1 MMLSRSDK
9 SNLSIWL
16 WTIDKW
22 IFSSFLTLLLLGIIF
37 ILTSSS
43 TLELKLNKES
53 YHFSIKHVGFVILS
67 FFIVIILSELKFQ
80 KIKLLSLISFG
91 LLLFALLY
99 CIQYSS
105 DIKGA
110 KRWIEVFGQSLQP
123 SEFIKPFFII
133 INAWLLT
140 IWKSTQK
147 NKFLILSI
155 LSILSIDIMLL
166 LQPDLG
172 MTLLI
177 TTIWI
182 FQLLLIGI
190 SMLFFIFLIF
200 MIPIVILF
208 AYNFYSH
215 VYVRINDFI
224 LGTNFQANQA
234 LKLFNDG
241 GYFGKGIAEGSLKN
255 KLPDAH
261 TDFIFSVI
269 AEEFGLIV
277 CLVIIFIYAIIILR
291 SIIIA
296 FNCND
301 IFQILSISSLSALI
315 GIQSLI
321 HISSN
326 LSIIPTKGMTLPL
339 LSYGGSSTISAAI
352 VIGFLLSL
360 TRRRID
366 YSDLSLNIK
375 NINEY

>member
-1 MMLSRSDK
+1 MMLSRSDR
-9 SNLSIWL
+9 STLSIWL

-22 IFSSFLTLLLLGIIF
+22 IFFSFFTLLLLGIIF

-53 YHFSIKHVGFVILS
+53 YYFSIKHIFFVIFGFLTA
-67 FFIVIILSELKFQ
+67 IILSELNFN
-80 KIKLLSLISFG
+80 KIKLISLISFG
-91 LLLFALLY
+91 LLLVAMLY
-99 CIQYSS
+99 CIQYGSN
-105 DIKGA
+105 IKGA
-110 KRWIEVFGQSLQP
+110 KRWIEIFNQSIQP

-140 IWKSTQK
+140 IWKLTQK
-147 NKFLILSI
+147 NKYLILSI
-155 LSILSIDIMLL
+155 LSILSINIMLL

-182 FQLLLIGI
+182 FQLLITGI
-190 SMLFFIFLIF
+190 PILVFIFLIF
-200 MIPIVILF
+200 IIPALILL
-208 AYNFYSH
+208 AYNFYPH

-224 LGTNFQANQA
+224 FGTNFQANQA
-234 LKLFNDG
+234 LKLFNDA
-241 GYFGKGIAEGSLKN
+241 GYFGKGIGEGSLKN
-255 KLPDAH
+255 NLPDAH

-269 AEEFGLIV
+269 AEEFGIVV
-277 CLVIIFIYAIIILR
+277 CLIIILIYTIIILR

-296 FNCND
+296 FNCNN

-326 LSIIPTKGMTLPL
+326 LSLIPTKGMTLPL

-352 VIGFLLSL
+352 VVGLLLSL
-360 TRRRID
+360 TRKRID
-366 YSDLSLNIK
+366 FNNVNLNIENYK
-375 NINEY
+375 

>member
-1 MMLSRSDK
+1 MMLSRSDR
-9 SNLSIWL
+9 SSLSIWL

-22 IFSSFLTLLLLGIIF
+22 IFFSFFTLLLLGIIF

-53 YHFSIKHVGFVILS
+53 YYFSIKHTIFVILS
-67 FFIVIILSELKFQ
+67 FLIAVILSKLNFH
-80 KIKLLSLISFG
+80 KIKFLSLVGFG
-91 LLLFALLY
+91 LLLAALLY
-99 CIQYSS
+99 CLQYGS

-110 KRWIEVFGQSLQP
+110 KRWIDVFGQSLQP

-147 NKFLILSI
+147 NKFLFLSI
-155 LSILSIDIMLL
+155 LSILLIDIMLL

-182 FQLLLIGI
+182 FQLLITGI
-190 SMLFFIFLIF
+190 PMLFFIFLIF
-200 MIPIVILF
+200 VIPIVILL

-224 LGTNFQANQA
+224 FGTNFQANQA
-234 LKLFNDG
+234 LKLFNDA
-241 GYFGKGIAEGSLKN
+241 GYFGKGIGEGSLKN
-255 KLPDAH
+255 NLPDAH

-277 CLVIIFIYAIIILR
+277 CLVIIIIYAIIILR

-326 LSIIPTKGMTLPL
+326 LSLIPTKGMTLPL

-360 TRRRID
+360 TRKRID
-366 YSDLSLNIK
+366 FSDVSLNIENYK
-375 NINEY
+375 

>member
-1 MMLSRSDK
+1 MMLSRSDR
-9 SNLSIWL
+9 SGLSIWL

-22 IFSSFLTLLLLGIIF
+22 IFFSFFTLLLLGIIF

-53 YHFSIKHVGFVILS
+53 YYFSIKHTIFVILS
-67 FFIVIILSELKFQ
+67 FLIAVILSKLNFH
-80 KIKLLSLISFG
+80 KIKLLSLVGFG
-91 LLLFALLY
+91 LLLAALLY
-99 CIQYSS
+99 CLQYGS

-110 KRWIEVFGQSLQP
+110 KRWIDVFGQSLQP

-147 NKFLILSI
+147 NKFLFLSI

-182 FQLLLIGI
+182 FQLLITGI

-200 MIPIVILF
+200 VIPIVILL

-224 LGTNFQANQA
+224 FGTNFQANQA
-234 LKLFNDG
+234 LKLFNDA
-241 GYFGKGIAEGSLKN
+241 GYFGKGIGEGSLKN
-255 KLPDAH
+255 NLPDAH

-277 CLVIIFIYAIIILR
+277 CLVIIIIYAIIILR

-326 LSIIPTKGMTLPL
+326 LSLIPTKGMTLPL

-360 TRRRID
+360 TRKRID
-366 YSDLSLNIK
+366 FSDVSLNIENYK
-375 NINEY
+375 

>member
-200 MIPIVILF
+200 MIPTVILF

-366 YSDLSLNIK
+366 YSDSSLNIENYK
-375 NINEY
+375 

>member
-1 MMLSRSDK
+1 MMLSRSDR
-9 SNLSIWL
+9 SSFSIWL

-22 IFSSFLTLLLLGIIF
+22 IFFSFFTLLLLGMIF

-53 YHFSIKHVGFVILS
+53 YYFSIKHIIFVIFSFFIAVILS
-67 FFIVIILSELKFQ
+67 KLNFH
-80 KIKLLSLISFG
+80 KIKFLSLIGFG
-91 LLLFALLY
+91 LLLGALLY
-99 CIQYSS
+99 CLQYGS

-110 KRWIEVFGQSLQP
+110 KRWIDVFGQSLQP
-123 SEFIKPFFII
+123 SEFLKPFFII

-147 NKFLILSI
+147 SKFLFLSI

-182 FQLLLIGI
+182 FQLLITGI
-190 SMLFFIFLIF
+190 PMLFFIFLIF
-200 MIPIVILF
+200 VIPIVILL

-224 LGTNFQANQA
+224 FGTNFQANQA
-234 LKLFNDG
+234 LKLFNDA
-241 GYFGKGIAEGSLKN
+241 GYFGKGIGEGSLKN
-255 KLPDAH
+255 NLPDAH

-277 CLVIIFIYAIIILR
+277 CLVIIIIYAIIILR
-291 SIIIA
+291 SIFIA

-326 LSIIPTKGMTLPL
+326 LSLIPTKGMTLPF

-360 TRRRID
+360 TRKQID
-366 YSDLSLNIK
+366 FSEVNLDIEDYK
-375 NINEY
+375 

>member
-1 MMLSRSDK
+1 MMLSRSDR
-9 SNLSIWL
+9 SNLSTWL

-22 IFSSFLTLLLLGIIF
+22 IFFSFFILLLLGIIF

-43 TLELKLNKES
+43 TLEMKLNKES
-53 YHFSIKHVGFVILS
+53 YHFSIKHIVFVIFS
-67 FFIVIILSELKFQ
+67 FLTAIILSELNFH
-80 KIKLLSLISFG
+80 KIKFLSLVGFG
-91 LLLFALLY
+91 LLLAALLY
-99 CIQYSS
+99 CLQYGS

-110 KRWIEVFGQSLQP
+110 KRWIDVFGQSLQP

-147 NKFLILSI
+147 NKFLFLSI

-182 FQLLLIGI
+182 FQLLITGI
-190 SMLFFIFLIF
+190 PMLFFIFLIF
-200 MIPIVILF
+200 VIPIVILL

-224 LGTNFQANQA
+224 FGTNFQANQA
-234 LKLFNDG
+234 LKIFNDA
-241 GYFGKGIAEGSLKN
+241 GYFGKGIGEGSLKN
-255 KLPDAH
+255 NLPDAH

-277 CLVIIFIYAIIILR
+277 CLVIIIIYAIIILR

-326 LSIIPTKGMTLPL
+326 LSLIPTKGMTLPL

-352 VIGFLLSL
+352 VIGFLLGL
-360 TRRRID
+360 TRKRID
-366 YSDLSLNIK
+366 FSDVSLNIENYK
-375 NINEY
+375 

>member
-1 MMLSRSDK
+1 
-9 SNLSIWL
+9 
-16 WTIDKW
+16 
-22 IFSSFLTLLLLGIIF
+22 
-37 ILTSSS
+37 
-43 TLELKLNKES
+43 
-53 YHFSIKHVGFVILS
+53 
-67 FFIVIILSELKFQ
+67 
-80 KIKLLSLISFG
+80 
-91 LLLFALLY
+91 
-99 CIQYSS
+99 
-105 DIKGA
+105 
-110 KRWIEVFGQSLQP
+110 
-123 SEFIKPFFII
+123 
-133 INAWLLT
+133 
-140 IWKSTQK
+140 
-147 NKFLILSI
+147 
-155 LSILSIDIMLL
+155 
-166 LQPDLG
+166 
-172 MTLLI
+172 
-177 TTIWI
+177 
-182 FQLLLIGI
+182 
-190 SMLFFIFLIF
+190 
-200 MIPIVILF
+200 MIPTVILF

-326 LSIIPTKGMTLPL
+326 LSLIPTKGMTLPL

-366 YSDLSLNIK
+366 YSDLSLNIENYK
-375 NINEY
+375 

>member
-1 MMLSRSDK
+1 MMLSRSDR

-22 IFSSFLTLLLLGIIF
+22 IFFSFFTLLLLGIIF

-53 YHFSIKHVGFVILS
+53 YYFSIKHIVFVIFS
-67 FFIVIILSELKFQ
+67 FLTAIILSELNFH
-80 KIKLLSLISFG
+80 KIKLLSLICFG
-91 LLLFALLY
+91 LLFVAMLY
-99 CIQYSS
+99 CIQYGSN
-105 DIKGA
+105 IKGA
-110 KRWIEVFGQSLQP
+110 KRWIEIFNQSLQP

-140 IWKSTQK
+140 IWKLTQK
-147 NKFLILSI
+147 SKFLILSI

-182 FQLLLIGI
+182 FQLLITGI
-190 SMLFFIFLIF
+190 PMLFFIFLTFI
-200 MIPIVILF
+200 IPAVILL

-224 LGTNFQANQA
+224 FGTSFQANQA
-234 LKLFNDG
+234 LKLFNDA
-241 GYFGKGIAEGSLKN
+241 GYFGKGIGEGSLKN
-255 KLPDAH
+255 NLPDAH

-277 CLVIIFIYAIIILR
+277 CLIIILIYTIIILR

-296 FNCND
+296 LNCND

-326 LSIIPTKGMTLPL
+326 LSLIPTKGMTLPL

-360 TRRRID
+360 TRKRID
-366 YSDLSLNIK
+366 FKNVSLNMENYK
-375 NINEY
+375 

>member
-1 MMLSRSDK
+1 MMLSRSDR
-9 SNLSIWL
+9 SSLSIWL

-22 IFSSFLTLLLLGIIF
+22 IFFSFFTLLILGIIF

-43 TLELKLNKES
+43 TLEVKLNKES
-53 YHFSIKHVGFVILS
+53 YYFSIKHVIFVTFGFLIA
-67 FFIVIILSELKFQ
+67 IILSELNFY
-80 KIKLLSLISFG
+80 KIKLLSLLCFS
-91 LLLFALLY
+91 LLLAALLY
-99 CIQYSS
+99 CIQYGV

-110 KRWIEVFGQSLQP
+110 KRWIEVFNQSLQP

-155 LSILSIDIMLL
+155 LSILLIDMMLL

-177 TTIWI
+177 TSIWV
-182 FQLLLIGI
+182 FQLLITGVPI
-190 SMLFFIFLIF
+190 LFFIFLIF
-200 MIPIVILF
+200 LIPSVILL

-224 LGTNFQANQA
+224 FGTNFQANQA
-234 LKLFNDG
+234 LKLFNDA
-241 GYFGKGIAEGSLKN
+241 GYFGKGIGEGSLKN
-255 KLPDAH
+255 NLPDAH

-277 CLVIIFIYAIIILR
+277 CLIIILIYAIIILR
-291 SIIIA
+291 SIIVA

-301 IFQILSISSLSALI
+301 VFQILSISSLSALI

-321 HISSN
+321 HITSN
-326 LSIIPTKGMTLPL
+326 LSLIPTKGMTLPL
-339 LSYGGSSTISAAI
+339 LSYGGSSTVSAAI

-360 TRRRID
+360 TRKRID
-366 YSDLSLNIK
+366 FSEASLNIEDYK
-375 NINEY
+375 

>member
-1 MMLSRSDK
+1 MMLSRSDR
-9 SNLSIWL
+9 SNLSTWL

-22 IFSSFLTLLLLGIIF
+22 IFFSFFILLLLGIIF

-43 TLELKLNKES
+43 TLEMKLNKES
-53 YHFSIKHVGFVILS
+53 YHFSIKHIVFVIFS
-67 FFIVIILSELKFQ
+67 FFTAIILSELNFH
-80 KIKLLSLISFG
+80 KIKFLSLVCFG
-91 LLLFALLY
+91 LLLAALFFCL
-99 CIQYSS
+99 QYGS

-110 KRWIEVFGQSLQP
+110 KRWIDVFGQSLQP
-123 SEFIKPFFII
+123 SEFLKPFFII

-140 IWKSTQK
+140 TWKSTQK
-147 NKFLILSI
+147 NKFLFLSI

-182 FQLLLIGI
+182 FQLLITGI
-190 SMLFFIFLIF
+190 PMLFFIFLIF
-200 MIPIVILF
+200 VIPIVILL

-224 LGTNFQANQA
+224 FGTNFQANQA
-234 LKLFNDG
+234 LKIFNDA
-241 GYFGKGIAEGSLKN
+241 GYFGKGIGEGSFKN
-255 KLPDAH
+255 NLPDAH

-277 CLVIIFIYAIIILR
+277 CLVIIIIYAIIILR

-326 LSIIPTKGMTLPL
+326 LSLIPTKGMTLPL

-360 TRRRID
+360 TRKRID
-366 YSDLSLNIK
+366 FSDVSLNIENYK
-375 NINEY
+375 

>member
-1 MMLSRSDK
+1 MMLSRSDR
-9 SNLSIWL
+9 STLSIWL

-22 IFSSFLTLLLLGIIF
+22 IFFSFFTLLLLGIIF

-53 YHFSIKHVGFVILS
+53 YYFSIKHIFFVIFGFLTA
-67 FFIVIILSELKFQ
+67 IILSELNFN
-80 KIKLLSLISFG
+80 KIKLISLISFG
-91 LLLFALLY
+91 LLLVAMLY
-99 CIQYSS
+99 CIQYGSN
-105 DIKGA
+105 IKGA
-110 KRWIEVFGQSLQP
+110 KRWIEIFNQSIQP

-140 IWKSTQK
+140 IWKLTQK
-147 NKFLILSI
+147 NKYLILSI
-155 LSILSIDIMLL
+155 LSILSINIMLL

-182 FQLLLIGI
+182 FQLLITGI
-190 SMLFFIFLIF
+190 PILVFIFLIF
-200 MIPIVILF
+200 IIPALILL
-208 AYNFYSH
+208 AYNFYPH

-224 LGTNFQANQA
+224 FGTNFQANQA
-234 LKLFNDG
+234 LKLFNDA
-241 GYFGKGIAEGSLKN
+241 GYFGKGIGEGSLKN
-255 KLPDAH
+255 NLPDAH

-269 AEEFGLIV
+269 AEEFGIVV
-277 CLVIIFIYAIIILR
+277 CLIIILIYTIIILR

-296 FNCND
+296 FNCNN

-326 LSIIPTKGMTLPL
+326 LSLIPTKGMTLPL

-352 VIGFLLSL
+352 VVGFLLSL
-360 TRRRID
+360 TRKRID
-366 YSDLSLNIK
+366 FNNVNLNIENYK
-375 NINEY
+375 

>member
-1 MMLSRSDK
+1 MMLSRSDR

-166 LQPDLG
+166 SQPDLG

-200 MIPIVILF
+200 MIPTVILF

-224 LGTNFQANQA
+224 FGTNFQANQA
-234 LKLFNDG
+234 LKLFNDA
-241 GYFGKGIAEGSLKN
+241 GYFGKGIGEGSLKN

-277 CLVIIFIYAIIILR
+277 CMVIIFIYAIIILR
-291 SIIIA
+291 SIMIA

-366 YSDLSLNIK
+366 YSDLSLNIENYK
-375 NINEY
+375 

>member
-1 MMLSRSDK
+1 MMLSRSDR
-9 SNLSIWL
+9 SGLSIWL

-22 IFSSFLTLLLLGIIF
+22 IFFSFFTLLLLGIIF

-53 YHFSIKHVGFVILS
+53 YYFSIKHTIFVILS
-67 FFIVIILSELKFQ
+67 FLIAVILSKLNFH
-80 KIKLLSLISFG
+80 KIKLLSLVGFG
-91 LLLFALLY
+91 LLLAALLY
-99 CIQYSS
+99 CLQYGS

-110 KRWIEVFGQSLQP
+110 KRWIDVFGQSLQP

-147 NKFLILSI
+147 NKFLFLSI
-155 LSILSIDIMLL
+155 LSILSIDMMLL

-182 FQLLLIGI
+182 FQLLITGI
-190 SMLFFIFLIF
+190 PMLFFIFLIF
-200 MIPIVILF
+200 VIPIVILL

-224 LGTNFQANQA
+224 FGTNFQANQA
-234 LKLFNDG
+234 LKLFNDA
-241 GYFGKGIAEGSLKN
+241 GYFGKGIGEGSLKN
-255 KLPDAH
+255 NLPDAH

-269 AEEFGLIV
+269 AEEFGIIV
-277 CLVIIFIYAIIILR
+277 CLIIILIYTIIILR
-291 SIIIA
+291 PIIIA
-296 FNCND
+296 FNSKD
-301 IFQILSISSLSALI
+301 IFQILSLSSLSALI
-315 GIQSLI
+315 GVQSLI

-326 LSIIPTKGMTLPL
+326 LSIIPTKGMTLPF

-360 TRRRID
+360 TRKQID
-366 YSDLSLNIK
+366 FSEVNLDIEDYK
-375 NINEY
+375 

>member
-1 MMLSRSDK
+1 MILSRSDR

-16 WTIDKW
+16 WTVDKW
-22 IFSSFLTLLLLGIIF
+22 IFFSFLTLLLLGIIF

-53 YHFSIKHVGFVILS
+53 YYFSMKHVVFVIFGFLTA
-67 FFIVIILSELKFQ
+67 VILSELKFQ
-80 KIKLLSLISFG
+80 KIKLLSLICFG
-91 LLLFALLY
+91 LLIAALLY
-99 CIQYSS
+99 CIQYGS

-110 KRWIEVFGQSLQP
+110 KRWIEVFNQSLQP
-123 SEFIKPFFII
+123 SELIKPFFII

-155 LSILSIDIMLL
+155 LSILSINIMLL

-177 TTIWI
+177 TAIWI
-182 FQLLLIGI
+182 FQLLITGI
-190 SMLFFIFLIF
+190 PILFFIFLIF
-200 MIPIVILF
+200 VIPVLILL

-215 VYVRINDFI
+215 VYVRINDFMF
-224 LGTNFQANQA
+224 GTNFQANQA
-234 LKLFNDG
+234 LKLFNDA
-241 GYFGKGIAEGSLKN
+241 GYFGKGIGEGSLKN
-255 KLPDAH
+255 NLPDAH

-277 CLVIIFIYAIIILR
+277 CLIIILIYAIIILR

-326 LSIIPTKGMTLPL
+326 LSLIPTKGMTLPL

-360 TRRRID
+360 TRNRID
-366 YSDLSLNIK
+366 FSDVSLNIENYK
-375 NINEY
+375 

>member
-1 MMLSRSDK
+1 MMLSRSDR
-9 SNLSIWL
+9 STLSIWL

-22 IFSSFLTLLLLGIIF
+22 IFFSFFTLLLLGIIF

-53 YHFSIKHVGFVILS
+53 YYFSIKHIFFVIFGFLTA
-67 FFIVIILSELKFQ
+67 IILSELNFN
-80 KIKLLSLISFG
+80 KIKLISLISFG
-91 LLLFALLY
+91 LLLVAMLY
-99 CIQYSS
+99 CVQYGSN
-105 DIKGA
+105 IKGA
-110 KRWIEVFGQSLQP
+110 KRWIEIFNQSIQP

-140 IWKSTQK
+140 IWKLTQK
-147 NKFLILSI
+147 SKYLILSI
-155 LSILSIDIMLL
+155 LSILSINIMLL

-182 FQLLLIGI
+182 FQLLITGI
-190 SMLFFIFLIF
+190 PILVFIFLIF
-200 MIPIVILF
+200 VIPAVILL
-208 AYNFYSH
+208 AYNFYPH

-224 LGTNFQANQA
+224 FGTNFQANQA
-234 LKLFNDG
+234 LKLFNDA
-241 GYFGKGIAEGSLKN
+241 GYFGKGIGEGSLKN
-255 KLPDAH
+255 NLPDAH

-269 AEEFGLIV
+269 AEEFGLVV
-277 CLVIIFIYAIIILR
+277 CLIIILIYTIIILR

-296 FNCND
+296 FNCNN

-326 LSIIPTKGMTLPL
+326 LSLIPTKGMTLPL

-352 VIGFLLSL
+352 VVGFLLSL
-360 TRRRID
+360 TRKRID
-366 YSDLSLNIK
+366 FNNVNLNIENYK
-375 NINEY
+375 

>member
-1 MMLSRSDK
+1 MLSRSDR

-22 IFSSFLTLLLLGIIF
+22 IFFSFFTLLLLGIIF

-43 TLELKLNKES
+43 TLEVKLNKEN
-53 YHFSIKHVGFVILS
+53 YYFSIKHVVFVTFS
-67 FFIVIILSELKFQ
+67 FLIAIILSELNFH
-80 KIKLLSLISFG
+80 KIKLLSLLCFS
-91 LLLFALLY
+91 LLIAALFY
-99 CIQYSS
+99 CIQYGA

-110 KRWIEVFGQSLQP
+110 KRWIEIFNQSLQP

-140 IWKSTQK
+140 IWKSTKK

-155 LSILSIDIMLL
+155 LSIILIDIMLL

-182 FQLLLIGI
+182 FQLLITGI
-190 SMLFFIFLIF
+190 PMLFFIFLIF
-200 MIPIVILF
+200 LIPTVILI

-224 LGTNFQANQA
+224 FGTNFQANQA
-234 LKLFNDG
+234 LKLFNDA
-241 GYFGKGIAEGSLKN
+241 GYFGKGIGEGSLKN
-255 KLPDAH
+255 NLPDAH

-277 CLVIIFIYAIIILR
+277 CLIIILIYAIIILR

-301 IFQILSISSLSALI
+301 VFQILSISSLSALI

-321 HISSN
+321 HITSN
-326 LSIIPTKGMTLPL
+326 LSLIPTKGMTLPL

-360 TRRRID
+360 TRKRID
-366 YSDLSLNIK
+366 FSDASIK
-375 NINEY
+375 IEDYK